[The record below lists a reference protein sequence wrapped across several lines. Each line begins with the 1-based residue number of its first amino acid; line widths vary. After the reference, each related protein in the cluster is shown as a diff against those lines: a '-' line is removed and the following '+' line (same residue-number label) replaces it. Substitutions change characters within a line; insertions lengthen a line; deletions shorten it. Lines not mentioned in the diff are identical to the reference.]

1 MADATPLDP
10 LAMWREML
18 AQVEKGVNQLASQSV
33 KSEKFA
39 KAANQLSSANRARRK
54 MTQALVSRYSE
65 EFNLPTHSDIE
76 AINERL
82 QALEDRIVEI
92 ATTLKRLADALAPV
106 ASASGPARTR
116 KPPEL
121 APPAAAPV
129 AAPAPAEPVAAQK
142 AAPARKR
149 AAAGSPRAK
158 AGR

>member
-1 MADATPLDP
+1 MADPTPLDP
-10 LAMWREML
+10 LGMWREML

-39 KAANQLSSANRARRK
+39 KAANQLTSANRARRK
-54 MTQALVSRYSE
+54 VTQALVSRYSE

-82 QALEDRIVEI
+82 QALEDRIVDI

-106 ASASGPARTR
+106 AAASGPARTR

-121 APPAAAPV
+121 VPPAAAPV
-129 AAPAPAEPVAAQK
+129 AA
-142 AAPARKR
+142 AAPIVPAAAKKATPVRKR
-149 AAAGSPRAK
+149 TAAGSPRVK
-158 AGR
+158 ASR